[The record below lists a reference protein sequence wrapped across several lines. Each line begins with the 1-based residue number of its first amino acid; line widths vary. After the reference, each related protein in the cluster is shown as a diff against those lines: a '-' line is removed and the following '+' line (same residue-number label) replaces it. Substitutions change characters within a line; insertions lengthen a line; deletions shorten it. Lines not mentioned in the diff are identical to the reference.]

1 MSAAIFKKNVTINMS
16 FFLLFTDLGMN
27 YPLFFSIKELG
38 KNLCS
43 IHLLVV
49 MEDMSLDVY
58 KKPMI
63 DFIIE
68 GCPKLKSLT
77 LESLRGWR
85 KWKESLAIHMPQIS
99 EVYKENPEM
108 AEMFNKLG
116 DLTLTEEN
124 LKALQKGCRE
134 LKVLNLTKVGFK
146 GISTENEIKKILP
159 DCNVEIKECHLE
171 DEDEELSL
179 YSSDSDNQE
188 SNAEGASEES
198 DDSDDL
204 PPLETC

>member
-1 MSAAIFKKNVTINMS
+1 
-16 FFLLFTDLGMN
+16 
-27 YPLFFSIKELG
+27 
-38 KNLCS
+38 
-43 IHLLVV
+43 
-49 MEDMSLDVY
+49 
-58 KKPMI
+58 
-63 DFIIE
+63 
-68 GCPKLKSLT
+68 
-77 LESLRGWR
+77 
-85 KWKESLAIHMPQIS
+85 MPQIS
-99 EVYKENPEM
+99 EVYKANPEM

-124 LKALQKGCRE
+124 LKALHKGCRE

-159 DCNVEIKECHLE
+159 DCNIEIKECHL
-171 DEDEELSL
+171 EDEELSL

>member
-1 MSAAIFKKNVTINMS
+1 
-16 FFLLFTDLGMN
+16 MN

-99 EVYKENPEM
+99 EVYKANPEM

-124 LKALQKGCRE
+124 LKALQKGCKE

-146 GISTENEIKKILP
+146 GISAENEIKKILP

-188 SNAEGASEES
+188 SYAEGASEES